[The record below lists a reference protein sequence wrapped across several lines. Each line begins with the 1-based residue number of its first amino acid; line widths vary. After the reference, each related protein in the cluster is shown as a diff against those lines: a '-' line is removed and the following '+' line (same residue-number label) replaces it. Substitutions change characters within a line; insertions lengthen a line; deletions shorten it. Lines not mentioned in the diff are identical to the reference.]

1 MFDTNE
7 KPIASLFSKGFLN
20 EVAIYKL
27 NNIIQIEQKINRD
40 KIYQQKKNKTY
51 DF

>member
-7 KPIASLFSKGFLN
+7 KPIPSLFSKGFLN

-40 KIYQQKKNKTY
+40 KIYQ
-51 DF
+51 